1 MNLDRCGSTVDGT
14 LSRRALLGAWLGFS
28 AVGAARAAPVT
39 LPLARSLRDEL
50 AQALKAGQPLLI
62 MVSLE
67 GCPFCKIARENY
79 LGPLQVQGWPMV
91 QLDLRSHAGLLDA
104 DGSASTHERV
114 VRAWKIR
121 LAPTLLFLGRAGQE
135 IAPRLVGGSQSDFY
149 GAYLDERLA
158 LAKAALGA
166 P

>member
-1 MNLDRCGSTVDGT
+1 MSLVECGSSVDCV
-14 LSRRALLGAWLGFS
+14 LSRRALLGALLGFS
-28 AVGAARAAPVT
+28 ALKAARAAQVI
-39 LPLARSLRDEL
+39 LPPARALRDEV
-50 AQALKAGQPLLI
+50 AQALKAGQPLLV
-62 MVSLE
+62 MVSLD

-79 LGPLQVQGWPMV
+79 LGPLQAQGWPMV
-91 QLDLRSHAGLLDA
+91 QLDMRSHASLLDV

-114 VRAWKIR
+114 ARAWKIR